1 MEHLLPM
8 LMLLV
13 GLVLG
18 AGATW
23 LLLRAK
29 RAAEYER
36 GRHEAA
42 AETAALG
49 ERLVAREETIE
60 ELRNR
65 LSGKEAAQA
74 ALQGQVTDLNA
85 KAADLSRAVAEQQK
99 QSQEK
104 LALLDEARRQLAD
117 AFKALASD
125 ALKSNS
131 TSFLELAK
139 THLEKFQE
147 SAKGDLEKRQNA
159 IGELVKPV
167 AESLTKV
174 DAKLHELEKLRL
186 EAYCGLTEQVKALSE
201 TQKELRGETAN
212 LVKALRR
219 PQARGRWGE
228 IQLRRVVE
236 MAGMLEH
243 CDFFEQQ
250 STETENGR
258 LRPI

>member
-1 MEHLLPM
+1 MTSMDYFLAM
-8 LMLLV
+8 MMLLI
-13 GLVLG
+13 GLALG

-29 RAAEYER
+29 MTAAFER
-36 GRHEAA
+36 GRREAA
-42 AETAALG
+42 AETAALC
-49 ERLVAREETIE
+49 ERLLARDDTIE

-65 LSGKEAAQA
+65 LTEKEAARGE
-74 ALQGQVTDLNA
+74 LQGQVTDLSA
-85 KAADLSRAVAEQQK
+85 KAADLSRAIAEQQK

-117 AFKALASD
+117 AFKALAAD

-131 TSFLELAK
+131 TSFLELAR

-147 SAKGDLEKRQNA
+147 SAKGDLEKRQSA

-201 TQKELRGETAN
+201 TDRKS
-212 LVKALRR
+212 
-219 PQARGRWGE
+219 
-228 IQLRRVVE
+228 VV
-236 MAGMLEH
+236 
-243 CDFFEQQ
+243 
-250 STETENGR
+250 
-258 LRPI
+258 